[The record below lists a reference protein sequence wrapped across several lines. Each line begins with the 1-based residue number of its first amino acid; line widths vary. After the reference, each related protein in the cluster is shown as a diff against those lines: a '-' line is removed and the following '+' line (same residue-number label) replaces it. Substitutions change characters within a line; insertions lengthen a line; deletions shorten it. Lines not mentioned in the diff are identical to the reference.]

1 MGKMCISSDRTV
13 TASQP
18 PHLVPS
24 TMATDSH
31 QHSNGPWYL
40 SGEQGIT
47 GPTVI

>member
-1 MGKMCISSDRTV
+1 MGKTCISGDRTV

-24 TMATDSH
+24 TMATDTH
-31 QHSNGPWYL
+31 QHSSGPWYL